1 MRIQER
7 IKAYMSEHG
16 MNQGQFASAIQAHPY
31 EMTKIM
37 RGDTDT
43 FSRHAGKIFRVLGI

>member
-1 MRIQER
+1 MRIQQR
-7 IKAYMSEHG
+7 IKTFMSENG
-16 MNQGQFASAIQAHPY
+16 MNQGQFASAIHASPY

-37 RGDTDT
+37 QGDMDT